1 MIDNMYELLFEY
13 LIVQFRH
20 LNSNIGHSKA
30 LCQFF
35 WNRVCFLKH
44 SQSVRL
50 LQLMFSLYLYA
61 ILIPITQIIDYKR
74 IGKAEIQLL
83 QLKNIS
89 KSYTTGD
96 FTQVALDNVSLNLR
110 ANEFVAI
117 LGPSGSGKTT
127 SLNIIGGLDQ
137 YDSGDLVI
145 NGKSTQQ
152 FSESDWDAYRNNSV
166 GFIFQSYNLI
176 NHLSIMDNV
185 EMGMTLSGVPAD
197 QKREKARKVLERV
210 GLKDHMH
217 KKPNQLSGGQMQR
230 VAIARA
236 LANDPD
242 IILADEPTGALDT
255 ATSEQIMEL
264 IKEIAKDKLVVMVTH
279 NPELAA
285 KYADRTVEFRDGR
298 IISDSNPLSDQKIS
312 SDYQLK
318 KTSMSFLT
326 ALKLSGKNILTKKW
340 RTTLTAFASSIG
352 IIGIAL
358 ILSLSNGFNK
368 QITNYEAGA
377 LSNFPVMINYSAVSM
392 DLTEAMA
399 EDPGEGLTEFPDS
412 TNIYPYDPNENTIVH
427 NNVITKEYLDYL
439 EGLDPKLVDGT
450 SYVRSVNMNI
460 LKSDGKTAT
469 AVNAAGFSSFPSK
482 NGDAPGSYLEEYY
495 DLLAG
500 SFPSKPTD
508 LVLIL
513 DKYNRLDVATVE
525 TLGLDYQ
532 ADQISFDEIIG
543 KEFRLIPNDVYYVKT
558 GDIYTVN
565 GDPSNLM
572 KLYNSPDA
580 TAVKISGIIRLQEDS
595 PMSTLSAGI
604 SYSDELARNF
614 IETAQ
619 MSEVVKAQ
627 EASDDINV
635 LTGEAFSK
643 TAAQSAAA
651 GPAAMMPGAGGNSV
665 MGTKEGVLTLLGA
678 SSIPS
683 SISIYP
689 VDFDAKEEIA
699 AYLDKWNEGL
709 SSEDKIVYT
718 DMAALVTSLSG
729 GIMNAITLVLI
740 AFASISLVV
749 SMIMIGIITYI
760 SVLERTKEI
769 GVLRALGARKK
780 DITRVFNAE
789 TFIIGSFSG
798 LLAIG
803 ITYLLTIP
811 TNMIIKS
818 LTDLSNVSLLNPLH
832 AILLILL
839 NVLLTILGGFI
850 PAKLAARKNPVTALR
865 SE

>member
-1 MIDNMYELLFEY
+1 M
-13 LIVQFRH
+13 
-20 LNSNIGHSKA
+20 
-30 LCQFF
+30 
-35 WNRVCFLKH
+35 
-44 SQSVRL
+44 
-50 LQLMFSLYLYA
+50 
-61 ILIPITQIIDYKR
+61 
-74 IGKAEIQLL
+74 L

-110 ANEFVAI
+110 ENEFVAI

-152 FSESDWDAYRNNSV
+152 FTDSDWDAYRNNSV

-185 EMGMTLSGVPAD
+185 EMGMTLSGVPTAE
-197 QKREKARKVLERV
+197 KREKARSVLERV

-255 ATSEQIMEL
+255 TTSEQIMEL

-285 KYADRTVEFRDGR
+285 KYTDRTVEFRDGR
-298 IISDSNPLSDQKIS
+298 IISDSNPLADQKLS

-377 LSNFPVMINYSAVSM
+377 LSNFPVMINHSAISM
-392 DLTEAMA
+392 DMTEAMV
-399 EDPGEGLTEFPDS
+399 EDPEDALVEFPDS
-412 TNIYPYDPNENTIVH
+412 TSVYPYDPNENTIMH
-427 NNVITKEYLDYL
+427 NNVITKEYLDFL
-439 EGLDPKLVDGT
+439 DGIDPKLVDGT
-450 SYVRSVNMNI
+450 SYIRSVNMNI
-460 LKSDGKTAT
+460 LKSDGNTAT
-469 AVNAAGFSSFPSK
+469 AVNAAGFTSFPSK
-482 NGDAPGSYLEEYY
+482 DGNDPGSYLEKYY

-500 SFPSKPTD
+500 SFPSKDTD

-525 TLGLDYQ
+525 TLGLDYE

-543 KEFRLIPNDVYYVKT
+543 KEFRLIPNDVYYLKS
-558 GDIYTVN
+558 GDLYTVN
-565 GDPSNLM
+565 GSASNLM
-572 KLYNSPDA
+572 EMYNSADA
-580 TAVKISGIIRLQEDS
+580 VSVKIAGIIRLQEES

-604 SYSDELARNF
+604 SYSDGLAQNF
-614 IETAQ
+614 IEIAQ
-619 MSEVVKAQ
+619 NSEVVKAQ
-627 EASDDINV
+627 EASNDINV
-635 LTGEAFSK
+635 LTGEVFSK
-643 TAAQSAAA
+643 TAGQPASM
-651 GPAAMMPGAGGNSV
+651 GPSAMMPGAGGSSI
-665 MGTKEGVLTLLGA
+665 MDTKDGVLTLLGA
-678 SSIPS
+678 TSIPS

-689 VDFDAKEEIA
+689 VDFDAKEEIVA
-699 AYLDKWNEGL
+699 FLDQWNEGL
-709 SSEDKIVYT
+709 ANEDKIVYT

-729 GIMNAITLVLI
+729 GIMNAITLVLV

-818 LTDLSNVSLLNPLH
+818 LTDLSNVSLLNPMH
-832 AILLILL
+832 ALLLILL